1 MRSHQRRDS
10 AQILLTQGLDPGDQS
25 TALVACG
32 EVFPA
37 PLTDDH
43 HAGQLEQAGHNR
55 KQINGVKNAFD
66 QDLSNDHRGKN
77 PDNFAKASSL
87 TPVDLVK
94 GFIHL
99 AENVLVA
106 FGKVDGVSATGG
118 LGRLSGGFVAH
129 DALAWI

>member
-1 MRSHQRRDS
+1 MRSHQRWDS

-37 PLTDDH
+37 PLTDDDDTE
-43 HAGQLEQAGHNR
+43 QLEQAGHNR
-55 KQINGVKNAFD
+55 QQIDGVENALD
-66 QDLSNDHRGKN
+66 QDLSNDHRGE
-77 PDNFAKASSL
+77 DADHLADASGL
-87 TPVDLVK
+87 APVDFVE
-94 GFIHL
+94 GFVHL

-106 FGKVDGVSATGG
+106 FGKIDGVSATGG